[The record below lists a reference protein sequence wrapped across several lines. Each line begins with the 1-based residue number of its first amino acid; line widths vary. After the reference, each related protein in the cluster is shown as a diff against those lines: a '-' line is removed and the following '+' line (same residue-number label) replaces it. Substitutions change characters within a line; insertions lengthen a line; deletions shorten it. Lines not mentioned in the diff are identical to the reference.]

1 MNDTRT
7 VNELT
12 TDEFNELKVIMLFSD
27 DEEFYEDIDE
37 ITDDSVVEKFRS
49 LRFRREDFTCNL
61 TA

>member
-7 VNELT
+7 VYELT

-37 ITDDSVVEKFRS
+37 ITDDSVVEKCRR

>member
-7 VNELT
+7 VYELT

-49 LRFRREDFTCNL
+49 LRFRSEDFTCNL